1 MLGKKFLTGR
11 TSPDA
16 RLECAKTLRT
26 SRPPLR
32 GQGQPL
38 TKQIFVLLFI
48 FSLFCT
54 VTPVKA
60 QLPFV
65 QDLLIYSKAIRQ
77 LQATSLKYACIQLDG
92 RCLFKLASTESE
104 TLSARIKEIQTRFN
118 KLTGIYLNNNDSK
131 VIVTIEK
138 TNSLRD
144 IGLKIT
150 DSQEKQVYTQER
162 LLSVTSRDANAY
174 EVSLDI
180 RSEQIQKAIEL
191 GLPTARQERDKKYLF
206 KQFAI
211 ALGILTAIL
220 SLNLPLNRWIKNSHS
235 STKLLAPS
243 NSSKVLPMSIQL
255 DRRQQWNLK
264 EIQYR
269 LLQLSQAGMWMG
281 GLFFILN
288 LFPQTRILSFLSIAA
303 LRIPL
308 QIAIVLAITYILIR
322 LTYFLIAKA
331 SVMLIDSQT
340 ADVKINQRGKLR
352 IATTTRI
359 IRGVVTAMFTSI
371 GILIAL
377 AITGVNLTP
386 ILAGAGILGLAVSLA
401 SQNLIKDAIQGFFI
415 IWDDRYA
422 VGDVVEIG
430 EVSGLVENINLRIT
444 QLRDAQGKLITVP
457 NSAVDIVSNNSSQWS
472 RADLSIPVG
481 YQTDIDR
488 ALAVITQV
496 ATEIAED
503 EDWQERIWSAP
514 QVLGVEEFSDRGIII
529 RVWIETEPLKQWEV
543 SREFRRR
550 IKIAFDR
557 EEIPIPDPQKQILL
571 ERRLTNIRDIN

>member
-1 MLGKKFLTGR
+1 
-11 TSPDA
+11 
-16 RLECAKTLRT
+16 
-26 SRPPLR
+26 
-32 GQGQPL
+32 
-38 TKQIFVLLFI
+38 
-48 FSLFCT
+48 
-54 VTPVKA
+54 
-60 QLPFV
+60 
-65 QDLLIYSKAIRQ
+65 
-77 LQATSLKYACIQLDG
+77 
-92 RCLFKLASTESE
+92 
-104 TLSARIKEIQTRFN
+104 
-118 KLTGIYLNNNDSK
+118 
-131 VIVTIEK
+131 
-138 TNSLRD
+138 
-144 IGLKIT
+144 
-150 DSQEKQVYTQER
+150 
-162 LLSVTSRDANAY
+162 
-174 EVSLDI
+174 
-180 RSEQIQKAIEL
+180 
-191 GLPTARQERDKKYLF
+191 
-206 KQFAI
+206 
-211 ALGILTAIL
+211 
-220 SLNLPLNRWIKNSHS
+220 
-235 STKLLAPS
+235 
-243 NSSKVLPMSIQL
+243 
-255 DRRQQWNLK
+255 
-264 EIQYR
+264 
-269 LLQLSQAGMWMG
+269 
-281 GLFFILN
+281 
-288 LFPQTRILSFLSIAA
+288 
-303 LRIPL
+303 
-308 QIAIVLAITYILIR
+308 
-322 LTYFLIAKA
+322 
-331 SVMLIDSQT
+331 MLIDSQT